1 MAFELPP
8 LPFPK
13 EPGTNNPYIATPDEG
28 GGYTVP
34 SGHYF
39 KKKVGDLHLWIPV
52 SESDPLPT
60 DNANIDVALSA
71 LRDALL
77 GTGNKTLSDLAT
89 ALEPLATS
97 EKQAEL
103 VSALGVIADA
113 AVSDPAASGTVISL
127 LKGLLS
133 QLQDGSPVSVTESS
147 LPTGA
152 ATAAQQEAARVLLDT
167 LSKKDYSTAAKQ
179 DALAAVVGALDA
191 AAVSDP
197 AAAGTLVALLK
208 GVLERLQTVEGKIDG
223 ITDGTTPATT
233 QLTGSFVA
241 YDGTHDAIKTVNASL
256 LHESFDFKDT
266 KEVTVSPGS
275 YLVDTYRPTNGYAQA
290 RIIAK
295 RIGAAHNWRLNAN
308 WSSDGSQPYQVVEKL
323 HTASST
329 DSDTQT
335 AKIVTSVGSQWV
347 SMQLFNDDAENS
359 HDYHVHMML
368 TAG

>member
-13 EPGTNNPYIATPDEG
+13 EPNTNNPYIATPDEG

-39 KKKVGDLHLWIPV
+39 KKKVGDLHLWVPV

-60 DNANIDVALSA
+60 DNANIDVTLSA

-77 GTGNKTLSDLAT
+77 GTGNKTLSDLAA

-133 QLQDGSPVSVTESS
+133 QLQAGSPVSVTESS

-152 ATAAQQEAARVLLDT
+152 ATAAQQEASRAILDS
-167 LSKKDYSTAAKQ
+167 LNGKDYSTAVKQ
-179 DALAAVVGALDA
+179 DTIAGLVGALDA

-197 AAAGTLVALLK
+197 AATGAVIALLK

-223 ITDGTTPATT
+223 ITDGTTPAKTE
-233 QLTGSFVA
+233 LTGSFVCYSNETKPA
-241 YDGTHDAIKTVNASL
+241 GTKGNNLLEIDTGNVYIHDG
-256 LHESFDFKDT
+256 E
-266 KEVTVSPGS
+266 G
-275 YLVDTYRPTNGYAQA
+275 
-290 RIIAK
+290 
-295 RIGAAHNWRLNAN
+295 
-308 WSSDGSQPYQVVEKL
+308 
-323 HTASST
+323 
-329 DSDTQT
+329 
-335 AKIVTSVGSQWV
+335 WV
-347 SMQLFNDDAENS
+347 LF
-359 HDYHVHMML
+359 
-368 TAG
+368 